1 MWSTGSLRLVVSP
14 EMCQNKSCLE
24 HTLTISSNEFSMKLL
39 KSHWSKVD
47 PNLRRWWRLLV
58 IVEASVWHSTLGS
71 VQRFTLQAIRKTY
84 ILLYHALLCFFT
96 LFHAFSCFSVKA
108 REKYNKSN
116 PPYFSECLGIW
127 LKK

>member
-1 MWSTGSLRLVVSP
+1 MVAVGVTGNLESKNGTIVTCICKLGRCSTA
-14 EMCQNKSCLE
+14 
-24 HTLTISSNEFSMKLL
+24 
-39 KSHWSKVD
+39 
-47 PNLRRWWRLLV
+47 LRRGGMPWNMRNTSPVPECSGTPVPDNLAHIWP
-58 IVEASVWHSTLGS
+58 SN
-71 VQRFTLQAIRKTY
+71 IRKTY
-84 ILLYHALLCFFT
+84 ILLYHALSFFFM